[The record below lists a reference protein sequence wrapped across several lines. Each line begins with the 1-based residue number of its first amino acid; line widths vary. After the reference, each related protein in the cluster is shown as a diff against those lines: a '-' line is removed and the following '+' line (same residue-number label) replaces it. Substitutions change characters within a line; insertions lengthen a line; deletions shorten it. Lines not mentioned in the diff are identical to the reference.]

1 MKKLLAAMVAGA
13 AVAMFAGCGQKAEET
28 PAPAETTA
36 QETVEAP
43 SEEVQEETKEEETTE
58 GMTFGYLIC
67 NERTAFM
74 LDLIQGTQDKCDEL
88 GIKLIVNDSDM
99 DPAKQISQA
108 ESMISQQV
116 DAIIVTAADAEACV
130 PIIEKCNAANIPV
143 VGVCNT
149 FSGDLQP
156 DGFVGSNDNQSAE
169 LAVSALCE
177 ALGGEG
183 KIGMISG
190 VAGQSSEVIRGEATK
205 RLLAEKYPNVEL
217 VVEDTGSWTRDGAM
231 TLTENWIQK
240 YGEEGLDAIFCQNDE
255 MAIGTC
261 NALENAGLTGK
272 ILVSGIDLIPES
284 KEYLESGK
292 MYADVFQDGYGQ
304 GFKAVEV
311 AFGLANGEDVGGE
324 TWIPFELV
332 TKENMADYFE

>member
-1 MKKLLAAMVAGA
+1 MKKLLAAMVVGA
-13 AVAMFAGCGQKAEET
+13 TVAMFAGCGQKAEET

-43 SEEVQEETKEEETTE
+43 SEAAQEETKEEETTE

-217 VVEDTGSWTRDGAM
+217 EVEDTGSWTRDGAM

-311 AFGLANGEDVGGE
+311 AFGLVNGEDVGGE

>member
-28 PAPAETTA
+28 PALAETTA

-217 VVEDTGSWTRDGAM
+217 VVEDTGSWTRNGAM

>member
-1 MKKLLAAMVAGA
+1 MKKLLAAMVVGA
-13 AVAMFAGCGQKAEET
+13 TVAMFAGCGQKAEET

-43 SEEVQEETKEEETTE
+43 SEAAQEETKEEETTE

-205 RLLAEKYPNVEL
+205 RLLSEKYPDVEL

-311 AFGLANGEDVGGE
+311 AFGLVNGEDVGGE

>member
-1 MKKLLAAMVAGA
+1 MVGA
-13 AVAMFAGCGQKAEET
+13 TVAMFAGCGQKAEET

-43 SEEVQEETKEEETTE
+43 SEAAQEETKEEETTE

-205 RLLAEKYPNVEL
+205 RLLSEKYPDVEL

-311 AFGLANGEDVGGE
+311 AFGLVNGEDVGGE

>member
-1 MKKLLAAMVAGA
+1 
-13 AVAMFAGCGQKAEET
+13 
-28 PAPAETTA
+28 
-36 QETVEAP
+36 
-43 SEEVQEETKEEETTE
+43 
-58 GMTFGYLIC
+58 
-67 NERTAFM
+67 
-74 LDLIQGTQDKCDEL
+74 
-88 GIKLIVNDSDM
+88 
-99 DPAKQISQA
+99 
-108 ESMISQQV
+108 
-116 DAIIVTAADAEACV
+116 
-130 PIIEKCNAANIPV
+130 
-143 VGVCNT
+143 
-149 FSGDLQP
+149 
-156 DGFVGSNDNQSAE
+156 
-169 LAVSALCE
+169 
-177 ALGGEG
+177 
-183 KIGMISG
+183 MISG

-311 AFGLANGEDVGGE
+311 AFGLVNGEDVGGE

>member
-1 MKKLLAAMVAGA
+1 MKKLLAAMVVGA
-13 AVAMFAGCGQKAEET
+13 TVAMFAGCGQKAEET

-43 SEEVQEETKEEETTE
+43 SEAAQEETKEEETTE

-205 RLLAEKYPNVEL
+205 RLLSEKYPDVEL

-311 AFGLANGEDVGGE
+311 AFGLVNGEDVGGE
-324 TWIPFELV
+324 TLIPFELV

>member
-1 MKKLLAAMVAGA
+1 MKKLLAAMVVGA
-13 AVAMFAGCGQKAEET
+13 TVAMFAGCGQKAEET

-43 SEEVQEETKEEETTE
+43 SEAAQEETKEEETTE

-205 RLLAEKYPNVEL
+205 RLLSEKYPDVEL

-292 MYADVFQDGYGQ
+292 MYADVFQYGYGQ

-311 AFGLANGEDVGGE
+311 AFGLVNGEDVGGE

>member
-1 MKKLLAAMVAGA
+1 MKKLLAAMVVGA
-13 AVAMFAGCGQKAEET
+13 TVAMFAGCGQKAEET

-43 SEEVQEETKEEETTE
+43 SEAAQEETKEEETTE

-130 PIIEKCNAANIPV
+130 AIIEKCNAANIPV

-205 RLLAEKYPNVEL
+205 RLLSEKYPDVEL

-311 AFGLANGEDVGGE
+311 AFGLVNGEDVGGE

>member
-1 MKKLLAAMVAGA
+1 MKKLLAAMVVGA
-13 AVAMFAGCGQKAEET
+13 TVAMFAGCGQKAEET

-43 SEEVQEETKEEETTE
+43 SEAAQEETKEEETTE

-261 NALENAGLTGK
+261 NALENAGQTGK

-311 AFGLANGEDVGGE
+311 AFGLVNGEDVGGE

>member
-1 MKKLLAAMVAGA
+1 MKKLLVAMVVGA
-13 AVAMFAGCGQKAEET
+13 TVAMFAGCGQKAEET
-28 PAPAETTA
+28 PASAETTA

-43 SEEVQEETKEEETTE
+43 SEAAEEETKAEETTE

-169 LAVSALCE
+169 LAVSALCD
-177 ALGGEG
+177 ALGGKG

-205 RLLAEKYPNVEL
+205 RLLSEKYPDVEL

-261 NALENAGLTGK
+261 NALDNAGLSGK

-311 AFGLANGEDVGGE
+311 AYGLANGEDVGGE

>member
-1 MKKLLAAMVAGA
+1 MKKLLAAMVVGA
-13 AVAMFAGCGQKAEET
+13 TVAMFAGCGQKAEET

-43 SEEVQEETKEEETTE
+43 SEAAQEETKEEETTE

-231 TLTENWIQK
+231 TLTENWILQ
-240 YGEEGLDAIFCQNDE
+240 C
-255 MAIGTC
+255 IGKC
-261 NALENAGLTGK
+261 RADRENF
-272 ILVSGIDLIPES
+272 GIRH
-284 KEYLESGK
+284 
-292 MYADVFQDGYGQ
+292 
-304 GFKAVEV
+304 
-311 AFGLANGEDVGGE
+311 
-324 TWIPFELV
+324 
-332 TKENMADYFE
+332 